1 MPFVVAKS
9 KAKAKPKAK
18 AKGKSKAK
26 AKARATAP
34 STESQDEVDIEDQL
48 EDQVEGQ
55 AEDQTEADDV
65 DVIDGF
71 VQEEGV
77 QEEDVPNVPAP
88 PNRWNQDICVICHSE
103 MNQDQAGMF
112 HLSLFYEP
120 LIIVTDLYVNSVCLT
135 IPHTPSKQHLFYVR
149 CLFFCFHGMQAVEAL
164 VCGHLFHSECIN
176 RYCDST
182 GRDKATACPLKCA
195 SSTSTRFFF
204 PQGREAA
211 RGSNDPAPVQ
221 DDADVNDVNELINE
235 IEAQV
240 VDDSTHREQR
250 VEINDPVVD

>member
-1 MPFVVAKS
+1 
-9 KAKAKPKAK
+9 
-18 AKGKSKAK
+18 
-26 AKARATAP
+26 
-34 STESQDEVDIEDQL
+34 
-48 EDQVEGQ
+48 
-55 AEDQTEADDV
+55 
-65 DVIDGF
+65 
-71 VQEEGV
+71 
-77 QEEDVPNVPAP
+77 
-88 PNRWNQDICVICHSE
+88 
-103 MNQDQAGMF
+103 
-112 HLSLFYEP
+112 
-120 LIIVTDLYVNSVCLT
+120 
-135 IPHTPSKQHLFYVR
+135 
-149 CLFFCFHGMQAVEAL
+149 MQALEAL

-221 DDADVNDVNELINE
+221 DDADVNDVKELINE
-235 IEAQV
+235 IEAQM

>member
-1 MPFVVAKS
+1 MPVDRIAAHAVNGPVPEQSGISPNQAEAEVASAPEPVELPVPMELDTSENSEPTAGADMTAVVPFVAAKS

-48 EDQVEGQ
+48 EDQLEDQVEGQ

-77 QEEDVPNVPAP
+77 QEEDVQNVPAP

-135 IPHTPSKQHLFYVR
+135 IPHTL
-149 CLFFCFHGMQAVEAL
+149 
-164 VCGHLFHSECIN
+164 
-176 RYCDST
+176 
-182 GRDKATACPLKCA
+182 
-195 SSTSTRFFF
+195 
-204 PQGREAA
+204 EAA
-211 RGSNDPAPVQ
+211 PF
-221 DDADVNDVNELINE
+221 
-235 IEAQV
+235 
-240 VDDSTHREQR
+240 T
-250 VEINDPVVD
+250 

>member
-1 MPFVVAKS
+1 MELDTSQNSEPTAGADMTAVVPFVAAKS

-18 AKGKSKAK
+18 AEGKSKAK

-48 EDQVEGQ
+48 EDQLEDQARATAPSTESQDEVDIEDQLEGQ

-77 QEEDVPNVPAP
+77 QEEDVPN
-88 PNRWNQDICVICHSE
+88 DICVICHSE

-120 LIIVTDLYVNSVCLT
+120 LIIAL
-135 IPHTPSKQHLFYVR
+135 
-149 CLFFCFHGMQAVEAL
+149 EAL

-176 RYCDST
+176 RYC
-182 GRDKATACPLKCA
+182 
-195 SSTSTRFFF
+195 
-204 PQGREAA
+204 REAA

-235 IEAQV
+235 IESQM

>member
-1 MPFVVAKS
+1 
-9 KAKAKPKAK
+9 
-18 AKGKSKAK
+18 
-26 AKARATAP
+26 
-34 STESQDEVDIEDQL
+34 
-48 EDQVEGQ
+48 
-55 AEDQTEADDV
+55 
-65 DVIDGF
+65 
-71 VQEEGV
+71 
-77 QEEDVPNVPAP
+77 
-88 PNRWNQDICVICHSE
+88 
-103 MNQDQAGMF
+103 
-112 HLSLFYEP
+112 
-120 LIIVTDLYVNSVCLT
+120 
-135 IPHTPSKQHLFYVR
+135 
-149 CLFFCFHGMQAVEAL
+149 MQAVEAL

-211 RGSNDPAPVQ
+211 RGSNDH
-221 DDADVNDVNELINE
+221 ADVNDVNELINE